1 MEVEKFLSKKND
13 HVKADWL
20 WPGTLHDLPKFGIE
34 RA

>member
-13 HVKADWL
+13 HVKADRL
-20 WPGTLHDLPKFGIE
+20 WSRTLHDLPKFGVE